1 MKKRKICIVTGT
13 RAEYGLLRWLMD
25 GINKSTKLEL
35 QIIATGMHL
44 SEDFGLT
51 FKEIEKDGFHIDC
64 KVNILGNHNS
74 SYSISESTSLGIKG
88 FSTSLEKIKPDIV
101 ILLGDRFEMLSAA
114 IAATFAKIPIA
125 HIHGGETTE
134 GAFDESIRHSITK
147 MSWWHFVAAED
158 YARRVIQLGE
168 SPQRVFN
175 VGSLGIEAINKTK
188 LLSRKK
194 LIEKM
199 GIQFKEKNLMVTF
212 HPVTL
217 EQKTSK
223 NNFKSILDSLIINK
237 DIYIIFTMPNADPDS
252 AIIKEMI
259 DDFVF
264 HQKDRSIA
272 FTSMGHLNYLSTL
285 QFVDGVLGNSSSG
298 IIEAPIFKIG
308 TINIGDRQKGRLRSS
323 SIIDCRPDVKL
334 INQSI
339 NKLYSKDF
347 KKTLIQSKNVYGSGN
362 SSKNIIDILKIDKIP
377 KELKK
382 NFYDL

>member
-1 MKKRKICIVTGT
+1 
-13 RAEYGLLRWLMD
+13 
-25 GINKSTKLEL
+25 
-35 QIIATGMHL
+35 
-44 SEDFGLT
+44 
-51 FKEIEKDGFHIDC
+51 
-64 KVNILGNHNS
+64 
-74 SYSISESTSLGIKG
+74 
-88 FSTSLEKIKPDIV
+88 
-101 ILLGDRFEMLSAA
+101 LLGDRFEMLSAA

-259 DDFVF
+259 DDFVL
-264 HQKDRSIA
+264 HQKERSIA

-382 NFYDL
+382 DFYDL